1 MKKLSRSV
9 FSSFTIS
16 CIIIVATLLLGYFV
30 ATDANNSDLSYRAL
44 DYNVR
49 VEDNGDLRIRETVDV
64 KLDSRKDEDDNPKP
78 WKQLYQQ
85 YTLRSSNLTNITN
98 ISVKNLTSGE
108 EYTQTEPQ
116 SPSGISNSTW
126 NEKFARRWY
135 IADVTD
141 GDTNPKPYEPLTDG
155 LASSG
160 SDGVVT
166 KTVEIGWNIP
176 ATQSSSSKR
185 FQIDMTWEGVTT
197 AYNDVAKFQWEPF
210 GAKNQTPIGVMTTT
224 VEFPAGVTRSDS
236 WAWLHYSGNSSTERT
251 ANGLKFTAYNVR
263 SGQYL
268 DLVAMIGANHMHGV
282 TRHVDE
288 DTKQWTLD
296 DEARQEREW
305 HERQRRNAQL
315 RIVLWVAIAVA
326 GALLAFFGIR
336 SAIRSVDAAKY
347 KGNIEYWREPPN
359 MSPAAA
365 AQLYDIVM
373 GVRNG
378 GVTLAN
384 REMAST
390 MMSLVSKGAIA
401 VYPGKAE
408 LYRGIDM
415 SRANSAGLAQ
425 MLSSN
430 GASEKELMKTSTI
443 VIMPRALAEHHEEL
457 NLCGS
462 EERLLGIL
470 MEAYKRIHS
479 PVFDLRQMNK
489 AFRKWTNGYKA
500 IEKFN
505 AACKAELESL
515 HATRSVGT
523 AAVTCGI
530 LGIIVGI
537 ASAFYFIAAEHNFA
551 LALCISL
558 PITVLCLFALVYCT
572 TTGIT
577 DSGQQYAGQVRGL
590 AKYLEDFSEFSD
602 RGVLDLTLWDRYLVY
617 ATAFGISKKALRQLA
632 AAYPQVADQDW
643 LDSNASNLGLLY
655 WSTRPSTIVGSG
667 IGNALANGT
676 GSCGGF
682 AGGFVDIG
690 TQLNSGFSSIQS
702 TIRSAAPSS
711 SSGSGGSFGGGGFG
725 GSGGGS
731 GGGSFGGR

>member
-288 DTKQWTLD
+288 DRK
-296 DEARQEREW
+296 
-305 HERQRRNAQL
+305 
-315 RIVLWVAIAVA
+315 
-326 GALLAFFGIR
+326 
-336 SAIRSVDAAKY
+336 SV
-347 KGNIEYWREPPN
+347 
-359 MSPAAA
+359 
-365 AQLYDIVM
+365 V
-373 GVRNG
+373 
-378 GVTLAN
+378 
-384 REMAST
+384 
-390 MMSLVSKGAIA
+390 
-401 VYPGKAE
+401 
-408 LYRGIDM
+408 
-415 SRANSAGLAQ
+415 
-425 MLSSN
+425 
-430 GASEKELMKTSTI
+430 
-443 VIMPRALAEHHEEL
+443 
-457 NLCGS
+457 
-462 EERLLGIL
+462 
-470 MEAYKRIHS
+470 
-479 PVFDLRQMNK
+479 
-489 AFRKWTNGYKA
+489 
-500 IEKFN
+500 
-505 AACKAELESL
+505 
-515 HATRSVGT
+515 
-523 AAVTCGI
+523 
-530 LGIIVGI
+530 
-537 ASAFYFIAAEHNFA
+537 
-551 LALCISL
+551 
-558 PITVLCLFALVYCT
+558 
-572 TTGIT
+572 
-577 DSGQQYAGQVRGL
+577 
-590 AKYLEDFSEFSD
+590 
-602 RGVLDLTLWDRYLVY
+602 
-617 ATAFGISKKALRQLA
+617 
-632 AAYPQVADQDW
+632 
-643 LDSNASNLGLLY
+643 
-655 WSTRPSTIVGSG
+655 
-667 IGNALANGT
+667 
-676 GSCGGF
+676 
-682 AGGFVDIG
+682 
-690 TQLNSGFSSIQS
+690 
-702 TIRSAAPSS
+702 
-711 SSGSGGSFGGGGFG
+711 
-725 GSGGGS
+725 
-731 GGGSFGGR
+731 

>member
-500 IEKFN
+500 I
-505 AACKAELESL
+505 
-515 HATRSVGT
+515 
-523 AAVTCGI
+523 
-530 LGIIVGI
+530 
-537 ASAFYFIAAEHNFA
+537 
-551 LALCISL
+551 
-558 PITVLCLFALVYCT
+558 
-572 TTGIT
+572 
-577 DSGQQYAGQVRGL
+577 
-590 AKYLEDFSEFSD
+590 
-602 RGVLDLTLWDRYLVY
+602 
-617 ATAFGISKKALRQLA
+617 
-632 AAYPQVADQDW
+632 
-643 LDSNASNLGLLY
+643 
-655 WSTRPSTIVGSG
+655 
-667 IGNALANGT
+667 
-676 GSCGGF
+676 
-682 AGGFVDIG
+682 
-690 TQLNSGFSSIQS
+690 
-702 TIRSAAPSS
+702 
-711 SSGSGGSFGGGGFG
+711 
-725 GSGGGS
+725 
-731 GGGSFGGR
+731 